1 MRDYILG
8 DKVISTTPEKYESI
22 FKAMG
27 YEPLKKEQPKKE
39 EPKKEIL
46 KEDKKVEEKEKKT
59 KKEL

>member
-39 EPKKEIL
+39 EPKEEIL
-46 KEDKKVEEKEKKT
+46 KEEKKVEVKEKKN